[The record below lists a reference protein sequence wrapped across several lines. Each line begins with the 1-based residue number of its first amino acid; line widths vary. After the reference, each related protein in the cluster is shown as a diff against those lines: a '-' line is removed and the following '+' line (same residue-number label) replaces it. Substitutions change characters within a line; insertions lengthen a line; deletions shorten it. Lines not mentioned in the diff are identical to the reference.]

1 MSAAP
6 GEKWT
11 IILDAA
17 YRLFGTK
24 GFYETKMSE
33 IADEAGIAK
42 GTLYLYFSSKE
53 ELFTAMTK
61 RDHDRFLSQLQRML
75 QPDNSLQEQLHAV
88 ASHHLSYYFGVKNYP
103 RLFFQA
109 PNSDQ
114 ALMEMMHA
122 FRRNYMSIIASM
134 LEAAGIEE
142 PHLHGAS
149 FIGILEVFKMDILT
163 AKTFT
168 DADLQ
173 RRIAFAVRLFH
184 DGCGGALREQRE
196 SP

>member
-6 GEKWT
+6 GDKWT
-11 IILDAA
+11 LILDAA

-53 ELFTAMTK
+53 ELFMAMTK
-61 RDHDRFLSQLQRML
+61 RDHDRFLGKLDQML
-75 QPDNSLQEQLHAV
+75 EQSESLQEQLRAV
-88 ASHHLSYYFGVKNYP
+88 ADHHLTYYFGVKRYP

-109 PNSDQ
+109 PNNDQ

-122 FRRNYMSIIASM
+122 FRRTYMAKVASM
-134 LEAAGIEE
+134 LERAGIEE
-142 PHLHGAS
+142 AQMHGAS
-149 FIGILEVFKMDILT
+149 FIGMLDVFKMDILT
-163 AKTFT
+163 NNNFT
-168 DADLQ
+168 EADLQ
-173 RRIAFAVRLFH
+173 HRIQFAVRLFH
-184 DGCGGALREQRE
+184 DGCRGARD
-196 SP
+196 

>member
-6 GEKWT
+6 GDKWT

-17 YRLFGTK
+17 YQLFGTK

-61 RDHDRFLSQLQRML
+61 RDHDRFLGKLERILRPQH
-75 QPDNSLQEQLHAV
+75 SLQEQLRAV
-88 ASHHLSYYFGVKNYP
+88 ATHHLSYYFGVKRYP

-122 FRRNYMSIIASM
+122 FRRNYMAAVADMLAAADIAESQM
-134 LEAAGIEE
+134 HA
-142 PHLHGAS
+142 AS

-168 DADLQ
+168 DEDLQ
-173 RRIAFAVRLFH
+173 QRIEFAVRLFH
-184 DGCGGALREQRE
+184 DGCRGA
-196 SP
+196 SAKPV